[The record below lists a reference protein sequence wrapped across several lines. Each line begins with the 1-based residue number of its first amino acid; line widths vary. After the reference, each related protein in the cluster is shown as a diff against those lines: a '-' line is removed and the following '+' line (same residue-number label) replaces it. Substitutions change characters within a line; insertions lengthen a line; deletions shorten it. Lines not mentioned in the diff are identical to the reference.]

1 MPITDDIKKTLSD
14 PTPLYA
20 LAGAS
25 DLAYEKLR
33 EVPAKVEAFAGDRK
47 GAQELAAARLQE
59 AQARLVGAPA
69 KVAGTVTA
77 LPTDFKALQELAQG
91 FALQQVGRA
100 MEFAVKAKEVYDELA
115 VRGQA
120 VVDKGQSTAGTDER
134 STAPSTGESELAG
147 ADRPARPAAVVVDVV
162 EPVETAELVE
172 TAETA
177 ESVETE
183 AVDEAPAK
191 KAPRA
196 RKSTGAK

>member
-20 LAGAS
+20 LAGAG

-33 EVPAKVEAFAGDRK
+33 EVPGKVEAFAGDRK
-47 GAQELAAARLQE
+47 GAQELAAARLQD
-59 AQARLVGAPA
+59 AQARLIGAPA
-69 KVAGTVTA
+69 KVAETVTA
-77 LPTDFKALQELAQG
+77 LPSDFKALQELAQG

-100 MEFAVKAKEVYDELA
+100 VELAVKAKEVYDELA

-120 VVDKGQSTAGTDER
+120 VVDKGQQTAAGADGTDEA
-134 STAPSTGESELAG
+134 SKPT
-147 ADRPARPAAVVVDVV
+147 AVVVDVEVV
-162 EPVETAELVE
+162 EPVESGAADEPVETVEAELLDE
-172 TAETA
+172 PTAQPTA
-177 ESVETE
+177 QPT
-183 AVDEAPAK
+183 AEAPAK